1 MQGLIQRY
9 RELADGRMAE
19 LLPPE
24 GSEPRVL
31 TEAMRY
37 SALSPGKRLRAS
49 LTMLSAELFGA
60 EAEVALDAG
69 CAIEFIHTFS
79 LIHDDLPAID
89 DDDLRRGRPTCHVK
103 FGEAAAVLAG
113 DSLFALAFEILGR
126 YSQSICGLVAKAS
139 GWAGLAGGEM
149 MDVLAEGKPV
159 TKEKV
164 AAIHDLKTAALFGAS
179 CEVGAILGGATREEQ
194 QVMHRFGTRIGHA
207 FQIVDDI
214 LNETASAEVLGKSAG
229 SDRER
234 QKATYPAVYGLDAS
248 RLLAAS
254 SAEGAIDQLRQLDPA
269 RISESIADSLCSLAR
284 ESLQRAY

>member
-9 RELADGRMAE
+9 RELADGRIAE

-24 GSEPRVL
+24 GSEPRTL
-31 TEAMRY
+31 TDAMRY

-60 EAEVALDAG
+60 DAEAGLDAG

-89 DDDLRRGRPTCHVK
+89 DDDMRRGRPTCHVK

-113 DSLFALAFEILGR
+113 DALFALAFEILGQI
-126 YSQSICGLVAKAS
+126 SHNVCGLVAKAS

-159 TKEKV
+159 TKEEV

-179 CEVGAILGGATREEQ
+179 CEVGATLGGATEADQ
-194 QVMHRFGTRIGHA
+194 QIMKRFGTRLGRA

-234 QKATYPAVYGLDAS
+234 RKATYPAVYGLEAS
-248 RLLAAS
+248 RVLAARC
-254 SAEGAIDQLRQLDPA
+254 AERAIEELHQLDPA
-269 RISESIADSLCSLAR
+269 RVSESVAHVLCSLSRA
-284 ESLQRAY
+284 SLQRAY